1 MGISA
6 GGSKGGPKSEMNV
19 TPLVDVVLVLLV
31 IFMVTMPVMMRSIT
45 IEIPRDLEADEVSV
59 VSTQV
64 IVKALVDGTVDISD
78 GVNSTN
84 VQRPQLAKELRSRLK
99 DVASEKTVFADFEDG
114 VPWEQV
120 VSVMDTIKGV
130 GKVTQEGTNSVRE
143 VVKIALKKR
152 DKNAAVPGA
161 APATP

>member
-31 IFMVTMPVMMRSIT
+31 IFMVTMPVMMRNIT

-64 IVKALVDGTVDISD
+64 IVKGMFDGTVEISD
-78 GVNSTN
+78 GANERVSFPRT
-84 VQRPQLAKELRSRLK
+84 RLAAELRERLK
-99 DVASEKTVFADFEDG
+99 NVSSEKTVFVDFEDG

-120 VSVMDTIKGV
+120 VSVMDTVKGV
-130 GKVTQEGTNSVRE
+130 GKVTQEGGKSVRE
-143 VVKIALKKR
+143 VVKTALKKR
-152 DKNAAVPGA
+152 VAAPPAAV
-161 APATP
+161 AP

>member
-31 IFMVTMPVMMRSIT
+31 IFMVTMPVMMRNIT

-64 IVKALVDGTVDISD
+64 IVKAMFDGQVEISD
-78 GVNSTN
+78 GVTKE
-84 VQRPQLAKELRSRLK
+84 VIPRTELARQLRERLK
-99 DVASEKTVFADFEDG
+99 NVSSEKTVFVDFDDA

-120 VSVMDTIKGV
+120 VSVMDTVKGV
-130 GKVTQEGTNSVRE
+130 GKVSQEGGQSVRE
-143 VVKIALKKR
+143 VVKAALKKR
-152 DKNAAVPGA
+152 DKKA
-161 APATP
+161 ATPAN

>member
-45 IEIPRDLEADEVSV
+45 IEIPRDLKDDEVSV

-64 IVKALVDGTVDISD
+64 IVKGLVDGTVDISD
-78 GVNSTN
+78 GVNATN
-84 VQRPQLAKELRSRLK
+84 VQRTQLAKELRARLK
-99 DVASEKTVFADFEDG
+99 DVASEKTVFVDFDDG

-120 VSVMDTIKGV
+120 VSIMDTVKGV
-130 GKVTQEGTNSVRE
+130 GKVTQEGGNSVRE
-143 VVKIALKKR
+143 VVKVALKKR
-152 DKNAAVPGA
+152 DAKAAAGA
-161 APATP
+161 QP

>member
-45 IEIPRDLEADEVSV
+45 IEIPRDLKDDEVSV

-64 IVKALVDGTVDISD
+64 IVKGLVDGTVDISD
-78 GVNSTN
+78 GVNATN
-84 VQRPQLAKELRSRLK
+84 VQRTQLAKELRARLK
-99 DVASEKTVFADFEDG
+99 DVASEKTVFVDFDDG

-120 VSVMDTIKGV
+120 VSIMDTIKGV
-130 GKVTQEGTNSVRE
+130 GKVTQEGGNSVRE
-143 VVKIALKKR
+143 VVKVALKKR
-152 DKNAAVPGA
+152 DAKAAA
-161 APATP
+161 AAQP